1 MQALLIITFIQILT
15 STLSAA
21 AAVPDFD
28 FDLFPNLNWLL
39 GEPTVLDPVEESLE
53 QQSLEQEYPY
63 NLNFD
68 QDDPAELDPF
78 MFEVTPSEPTFMDPV
93 LDDPTLL
100 DPNSLDPALLD
111 PNDPSSLEMS
121 RDRPNCGNSRFGPN
135 MPLCCDGFMSPGGA
149 VVSGCQYHDPGKKI
163 CKKRDNVVC
172 CQSMMEG
179 LGFAC
184 WRYY

>member
-1 MQALLIITFIQILT
+1 MQALLIIPFIHFLT

-28 FDLFPNLNWLL
+28 FFPGLNWLL

-63 NLNFD
+63 KLNVV
-68 QDDPAELDPF
+68 QDDSAELDPI
-78 MFEVTPSEPTFMDPV
+78 MFEATPSEPTFIDPV
-93 LDDPTLL
+93 LDDPSLL
-100 DPNSLDPALLD
+100 DSNGLDPALLD
-111 PNDPSSLEMS
+111 PSDPNSFDLS
-121 RDRPNCGNSRFGPN
+121 RERPSCGNSMFGPN
-135 MPLCCDGFMSPGGA
+135 LPLCCNGFMSPGGA

-163 CKKRDNVVC
+163 CKKKDNVVC
-172 CQSMMEG
+172 CQYMVEG
-179 LGFAC
+179 FGFVC